1 MEELPVAVKIIGVL
15 ICVGS
20 VVLLATY
27 DKLEKR
33 FKRSPSRPKS
43 K

>member
-1 MEELPVAVKIIGVL
+1 MEELPLSVKIIGVL

-27 DKLEKR
+27 DKLVRK

>member
-1 MEELPVAVKIIGVL
+1 MEELPLSVKIIGVL

-27 DKLEKR
+27 DKLVKKL
-33 FKRSPSRPKS
+33 KRSPGRAKA

>member
-1 MEELPVAVKIIGVL
+1 MEELPLGVKIVGVL
-15 ICVGS
+15 ICIGS

-27 DKLEKR
+27 DKLLKK
-33 FKRSPSRPKS
+33 FKRSPSRPRS